1 MNLGLLQSLTSAR
14 PALTT
19 VTAVRSGA
27 LRQNRR
33 SLPPTLALIAC
44 VICGCGETA
53 VLELRRENDRL
64 KDELSQKQQEVL
76 AQHATIQE
84 LNQQLTV
91 VRAFKPDDLQKIY
104 FPEKLEIATL
114 TGGEDYDGRPGDDG
128 VSVYLKPV
136 DRDGDVIKVA
146 GDIRV
151 ELFDLSKPSD
161 NLIAKVHVP
170 VEQAGKMWYG
180 KLMTYHYTVRVP
192 WQKGPP
198 ASPDLTVRA
207 TFVDYLTQRVLTAQT
222 VVKVKL
228 AP

>member
-1 MNLGLLQSLTSAR
+1 MLL
-14 PALTT
+14 P
-19 VTAVRSGA
+19 
-27 LRQNRR
+27 
-33 SLPPTLALIAC
+33 
-44 VICGCGETA
+44 GCAHTDA
-53 VLELRRENDRL
+53 LELRRENEKL
-64 KDELSQKQQEVL
+64 KESIATKDHELVSQQS
-76 AQHATIQE
+76 TIQE
-84 LNQQLTV
+84 LNQQLAV

-104 FPEKLEIATL
+104 YPEKLAIDSL
-114 TGGEDYDGRPGDDG
+114 TGGENYDGQPGDDG
-128 VSVYLKPV
+128 VTVYLKPI

-161 NLIAKVHVP
+161 NLIAKLHVP
-170 VEQAGKMWYG
+170 VEQVSKNWYG

-198 ASPDLTVRA
+198 GNPEITVRA

-228 AP
+228 GPASR